1 MQLVSAKAINWFFD
15 LNTAEKEK
23 LPFQKID
30 GINLDCSFSGKQYFV
45 KAGTGFFSKPDNGAV
60 FRINP
65 ELNRILLNVADTS
78 RN

>member
-1 MQLVSAKAINWFFD
+1 VSAKTISWFFD

-30 GINLDCSFSGKQYFV
+30 GKNLDCSFSGMQYFV
-45 KAGTGFFSKPDNGAV
+45 KAGKGFFSKPDNGAV

-65 ELNRILLNVADTS
+65 ESNRILLNVADTR